1 MDEKSGYVLGAI
13 AAAGVIG
20 GLGYLLLHKSQSP
33 PLGPNLT
40 IQSVDSM
47 SYGDTVNI
55 DIVLMDGSTPIVG
68 TYISIFAYRP
78 DTSIGFNGYMAT
90 DENGIVSFPLTPDR
104 LGTYTITATTVGEL
118 QLDASKELEVL
129 GTYQA

>member
-1 MDEKSGYVLGAI
+1 MAIKSEHLTAILAGCAAGAI
-13 AAAGVIG
+13 
-20 GLGYLLLHKSQSP
+20 GYLLFHKMQAH

-90 DENGIVSFPLTPDR
+90 NENGIVSFPLTPDR